1 MHLNCRPP
9 PPPTPTHK
17 KFGITFVFHFSRVL
31 QEKLTN
37 PREIENNAYAKFRGA
52 SKVHFGRC
60 VIGLLGAVF
69 VLFWEKMTV
78 TVKFLL
84 LVLKCLKINCFM
96 YRAKQNT

>member
-1 MHLNCRPP
+1 MHLNCR
-9 PPPTPTHK
+9 PPTPTHK

-60 VIGLLGAVF
+60 VSDELAFWGPF
-69 VLFWEKMTV
+69 LFYSGK
-78 TVKFLL
+78 K
-84 LVLKCLKINCFM
+84 
-96 YRAKQNT
+96 